1 MNRKLA
7 PLQLGT
13 CWMLNLLECINL
25 LTKLKNLSQVFKWNC
40 ISPFIFH
47 GSQMGSVFCFCSVL
61 YFVSVALG
69 GLYVVCCCTF
79 EDCEDGALWHK
90 PDFVFWSFISMVLI
104 KTNLIHHC
112 NLDVNALII
121 TSASV

>member
-1 MNRKLA
+1 
-7 PLQLGT
+7 
-13 CWMLNLLECINL
+13 MLNLLECINL